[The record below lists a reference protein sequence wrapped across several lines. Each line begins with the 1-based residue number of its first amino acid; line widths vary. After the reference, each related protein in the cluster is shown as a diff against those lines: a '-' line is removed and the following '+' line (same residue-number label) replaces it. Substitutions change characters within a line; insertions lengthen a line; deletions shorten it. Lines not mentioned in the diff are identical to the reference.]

1 MNLSAILNRIGATFA
16 SALGLFASPSQ
27 IGVPKAQEVFGTPL
41 SAEADVFLVTCNTAF
56 NEKQKRL
63 GDTWLHDFDRY
74 DVDLKNGLLWF
85 SKEGRKKVEFDVAVV
100 GSIQPSSRTWEWAWN
115 NPNVESALAVPQS
128 VFEDTSQKLAL
139 KYLSF
144 GKVPVPRK
152 QFGWYL
158 SGIALQLAG
167 GEGVYMAEG
176 KGVEIYLLLRNP
188 RRGDT

>member
-1 MNLSAILNRIGATFA
+1 MNLSAILNRLGATFA
-16 SALGLFASPSQ
+16 SALGLFSSPSQ
-27 IGVPKAQEVFGTPL
+27 TSVPKSHEVFGTPL
-41 SAEADVFLVTCNTAF
+41 SKEADEFLTTCNTSF

-63 GDTWLHDFDRY
+63 GETWINNFDRY
-74 DVDLKNGLLWF
+74 DVDLQNGVLWF
-85 SKEGRKKVEFDVAVV
+85 SKEGRKTVEFDVAVV
-100 GSIQPSSRTWEWAWN
+100 GSIQPSGRTWEWAWN

-128 VFEDTSQKLAL
+128 VFEATSQRFGL

-144 GKVPVPRK
+144 GTVPVPRK

-176 KGVEIYLLLRNP
+176 KSVEIYMLLRNP
-188 RRGDT
+188 RRGET